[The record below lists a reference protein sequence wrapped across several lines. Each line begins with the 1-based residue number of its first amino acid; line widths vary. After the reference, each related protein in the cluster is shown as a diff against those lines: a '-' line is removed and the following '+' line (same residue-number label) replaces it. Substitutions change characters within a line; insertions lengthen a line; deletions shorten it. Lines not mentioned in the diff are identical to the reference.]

1 VTALLVR
8 AKAPGAGLVNTG
20 LHPLLGPAGSAALQR
35 ALLEHACALAAGSGL
50 ATFVAYDP
58 PDPPDPPGA
67 AGAAGA
73 AGEFAA
79 LVPPGVRLLPQGP
92 GEPGQRMGAASGQ
105 VAGTAPGRCW

>member
-50 ATFVAYDP
+50 ATFVAYAP
-58 PDPPDPPGA
+58 PDA
-67 AGAAGA
+67 AP
-73 AGEFAA
+73 EVAA

-92 GEPGQRMGAASGQ
+92 GELGQRMGAASGQ